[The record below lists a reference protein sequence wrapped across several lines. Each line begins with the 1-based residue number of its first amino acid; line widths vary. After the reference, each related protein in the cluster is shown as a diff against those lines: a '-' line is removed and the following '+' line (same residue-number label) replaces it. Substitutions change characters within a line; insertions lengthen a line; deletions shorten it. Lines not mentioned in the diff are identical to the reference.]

1 MTNDKA
7 ISPMTPPPGYT
18 YHRLPF
24 SGPVDPATQAEPRL
38 TNWPAVYVIDNGTDV
53 YVGESTRVMARREQ
67 HAANP
72 AKAGFT
78 SNARTVMRVIL
89 HDEFNKS
96 AALDLEAYLIEL
108 IGGDEKR
115 RSLNGNAG
123 IQKHD
128 YYDRERYQ
136 AMFEEIF
143 ERLRADQVFSRSRDQ
158 IINSTVFKLSPFK
171 SLNADQ
177 ERSLACIVEGLL
189 APYASATADPFV
201 VQGGPGT
208 GKTVLGVFLMKLLV
222 DLAALT
228 EETEGTGLSTDEVFS
243 TLFTLENRDRL
254 LRGCEGRSLKLGILV
269 PQQSLRK
276 SLRRVFK
283 VTPGLDP
290 SMVLSIWDLGDAEEP
305 FDVLIVDEA
314 HRLGLRAA
322 QANGS
327 LNNRFSKTNRR
338 LFGEDDY
345 TLTQLDWVRR
355 QSRDAVLLVDPRQ
368 TVRPSDIDAATVDGM
383 LARAK
388 EQGRF
393 HALTSQMRV
402 QASDEYVSFF
412 ARLLRGENPAAPALG
427 EYDLRMF
434 SDFGAMQEAIRDR
447 DAEWTLSRLAAG
459 FAWKWQSKGFRK
471 DPSKPDWDI
480 ELDGVRIPWN
490 VADTD
495 WIDSAGS
502 LEEMGSIHT
511 LQGYDLNY
519 AGIVIGPDLQWD
531 ENAGRVVFSRAHYA
545 DSGGKKNNTKFL
557 GRTYTDA
564 DIREYVIN
572 IYNVLLTRG
581 VRGTYLYVVD
591 PGLRTQFAHW
601 FPGLEEPGATWAP
614 FGIHPGGRPGDHLE
628 PTAVGPVDVAYS
640 SFAVGSTLGQ
650 SDKVNADRRA
660 ATPRQ

>member
-1 MTNDKA
+1 MNPDQTTA
-7 ISPMTPPPGYT
+7 ATPPPGYS

-24 SGPVDPATQAEPRL
+24 TGPVDPALEAEPRMA
-38 TNWPAVYVIDNGTDV
+38 NWPAVYVIDNQREV
-53 YVGESTRVMARREQ
+53 YVGETTGVLRRRAE

-72 AKAGFT
+72 AKAAFSGDDRST
-78 SNARTVMRVIL
+78 MRVIL
-89 HDEFNKS
+89 HGDFNKS

-108 IGGDEKR
+108 IGGDEGR
-115 RSLNGNAG
+115 RSLNGNTG
-123 IQKHD
+123 IRKHE
-128 YYDRERYQ
+128 YYDRPRYQ

-143 ERLRADQVFSRSRDQ
+143 ERLRADRVFSRSRDQ

-171 SLNADQ
+171 SLNPDQ
-177 ERSLACIVEGLL
+177 EASLVSIVSGLL
-189 APYASATADPFV
+189 NPDTAQEAGPYV

-228 EETEGTGLSTDEVFS
+228 DDADETGLSTDEVFAP
-243 TLFTLENRDRL
+243 LFTLAHRDRL
-254 LRGCEGRSLKLGILV
+254 LRDAEGRGLRLGILV

-290 SMVLSIWDLGDAEEP
+290 SMVLSVWDVGGAEDP
-305 FDVLIVDEA
+305 YDVLIVDEA
-314 HRLGLRAA
+314 HRLGLRSA

-327 LNNRFSKTNRR
+327 LNNRFSEINQR
-338 LFGEDDY
+338 LFGEDDFS
-345 TLTQLDWVRR
+345 LTQLDWVRR

-368 TVRPSDIDAATVDGM
+368 TVRPADIDADTVDAM
-383 LARAK
+383 LDDAKARH
-388 EQGRF
+388 RF

-402 QASDEYVSFF
+402 KASDEYVDFF
-412 ARLLRGENPAAPALG
+412 ARLLRGENPEAPDLG

-434 SDFGAMQEAIRDR
+434 TDFGAMQDEIRAR
-447 DAEWTLSRLAAG
+447 DAQWTLSRLAAG

-495 WIDSAGS
+495 WVDSPGS

-519 AGIVIGPDLQWD
+519 AGVVIGPDLQWD
-531 ENAGRVVFSRAHYA
+531 EEAGRVVFSRADYA
-545 DSGGKKNNTKFL
+545 DTGGKKNNTKFL
-557 GRTYTDA
+557 GRTYSDE
-564 DIREYVIN
+564 DLREYVIN

-591 PGLRTQFAHW
+591 PGLRAQLARW
-601 FPGLEEPGATWAP
+601 FPGLDEADADGAR
-614 FGIHPGGRPGDHLE
+614 FGVPAEARSGE
-628 PTAVGPVDVAYS
+628 TSATATMGPVDIAHGS
-640 SFAVGSTLGQ
+640 HAVGLRPGQ
-650 SDKVNADRRA
+650 TPMAEEERQKPLRRG
-660 ATPRQ
+660 